1 MKHWRHWVRVGVGM
15 ALIVLLIVQFA
26 EIQSVWMTVLSA
38 HPLPLIGCV
47 VIYFIGVALSCIK
60 WQLLLRAQG
69 IQVSLSSLV
78 LWYLMGSLAGIL
90 LPSDVGGDVGRGYAA
105 ARALGDSTAVWSS
118 VVMERFT
125 GLIMLVA
132 LASPALMLMPGV
144 LDVPVWLPLSASFA
158 ALLATIGIAAALGA
172 PPARLMRSSH
182 RGALVFR
189 QIRDVVVRYRSNI
202 GIVGA
207 CLALSVLFH
216 VLNGLSLWLLALSI
230 TSDASVAIAF
240 LWPIVGLLGMLP
252 LTPGGLGVREGIITL
267 LLMQTDMSP
276 EQAVTAAVIGRILL
290 LLCSLAGLPTLITTI
305 GNMRASSSNRK
316 GIQSDVGV

>member
-1 MKHWRHWVRVGVGM
+1 MKHWRHWVRVGVGV
-15 ALIVLLIVQFA
+15 ALIALLIVQFA
-26 EIQSVWMTVLSA
+26 EIRSVWTTVLRA

-69 IQVSLSSLV
+69 IHVSLSHLV
-78 LWYLMGSLAGIL
+78 PWYLMGSLAGAL

-105 ARALGDSTAVWSS
+105 ARALGDGTAVWSS
-118 VVMERFT
+118 VVMERLT
-125 GLIMLVA
+125 GLITLVA
-132 LASPALMLMPGV
+132 LASPALMLMPGM
-144 LDVPVWLPLSASFA
+144 LDVPVWLPVSASFV

-189 QIRDVVVRYRSNI
+189 QVRDVVVRYRSSV
-202 GIVGA
+202 GIVVA

-216 VLNGLSLWLLALSI
+216 LFNGLSLWLLALSI

-240 LWPIVGLLGMLP
+240 LWPIVGLIGLLP
-252 LTPGGLGVREGIITL
+252 LTPGGLGVREGIITV
-267 LLMQTDMSP
+267 LLMRVDMSP
-276 EQAVTAAVIGRILL
+276 DQAVAAAIIGRILL

-305 GNMRASSSNRK
+305 VNAKESSSDRK